1 MCLMLLLVLAG
12 TGRVVASSAMGEAGN
27 ISADFT
33 RLDWNALCIDSVL
46 PTYTEVIP
54 LESDYRNY
62 DYTVTL
68 EYPEYAPLTPAEC
81 MVAEKYDSLVSEH
94 INVSTFVGVQRK
106 VGMLDISFLPIIR
119 KDGKYLKLISARITI
134 TPTPKSSGARKA
146 MATTI

>member
-33 RLDWNALCIDSVL
+33 RLDWNALRIDSVL

-62 DYTVTL
+62 D
-68 EYPEYAPLTPAEC
+68 
-81 MVAEKYDSLVSEH
+81 S
-94 INVSTFVGVQRK
+94 G
-106 VGMLDISFLPIIR
+106 IS
-119 KDGKYLKLISARITI
+119 
-134 TPTPKSSGARKA
+134 
-146 MATTI
+146 